1 MARGPDQGAALRL
14 AAIAAGALGAAWLST
29 QAASASAARARR
41 DLETASSLAARLAT
55 MESQLPAWA
64 KAGSTAGER
73 ETVAQTTARIL
84 SEVGLPPSAL
94 NSLSP
99 ESTTAI
105 GGSNLPEASRPQRVR
120 HTATIEPV
128 TLAQLGRLLDKW
140 RAARPQWT
148 VTSIEMTPLRDPD
161 GKSGRKGAPLRVA
174 LSVESVRPGPGVSPQ
189 RPASTP

>member
-1 MARGPDQGAALRL
+1 VTARL
-14 AAIAAGALGAAWLST
+14 AILWLGVAAVAAGALGPAWLST
-29 QAASASAARARR
+29 RAASASAVRAQG
-41 DLETASSLAARLAT
+41 DLDTTASLAARLAT

-64 KAGSTAGER
+64 KAGSTTGES
-73 ETVAQTTARIL
+73 ETVAQTIARIL
-84 SEVGLPPSAL
+84 AEVGLPPSAL

-128 TLAQLGRLLDKW
+128 TLVQLGRVLDKW

-148 VTSIEMTPLRDPD
+148 VTSIEMAPLREPD
-161 GKSGRKGAPLRVA
+161 AKSGRRGVPLRVA
-174 LSVESVRPGPGVSPQ
+174 ISVESVRPGPGASPP
-189 RPASTP
+189 RPAPRQ